1 MRIGVDG
8 GCWGNRRGY
17 GRYLREILA
26 ALGRVDRDNEYVVF
40 LDPAAFDTF
49 AVPGPFRLRRVD
61 LSVAVTQAASW
72 KGRRS
77 LRDLLRMSLA
87 VRREPLDLFFFPASY
102 SYFPVVGR
110 LPVVV
115 CFHDTIPERDPKV
128 HFRSWRQAL
137 FWRMKSRLAAAQASL
152 ILTVSGYSRRCLIE
166 NLKVN
171 PARVRVVPE
180 AASPVFR
187 KLDMPPAARPYLLY
201 VGGFNPHKNVAALL
215 KAASRLAARWPELRL
230 VLAGDFQS
238 DSFQGTTGALKTLAR
253 ELGIAGRIE
262 FTGWVPDE
270 ELCRLYNGAT
280 LVVLPSLEEGFGLP
294 ALEAMAC
301 GTPVVASAG
310 HAFDEVVA
318 DAGLL
323 VDPRDEKALAAA
335 IESLLADPEL
345 RRRLSEKALERSQQF
360 SWDAAARRLLGIFE
374 EARNY

>member
-26 ALGRVDRDNEYVVF
+26 ALGRVDRDNEYVLF
-40 LDPAAFDTF
+40 LDPPAFDAF
-49 AVPGPFRLRRVD
+49 AIPGPFRRLRVE
-61 LSVAVTQAASW
+61 LSVPVAQAASW
-72 KGRRS
+72 EGHRS
-77 LRDLLRMSLA
+77 LRDVLRMSVA

-102 SYFPVVGR
+102 SYFPILSR

-115 CFHDTIPERDPKV
+115 CFHDTIPDRDPKV

-137 FWRMKSRLAAAQASL
+137 LWRVKSRLAAAQARL
-152 ILTVSGYSRRCLIE
+152 ILTVSDYSRRCLIA
-166 NLKVN
+166 NLKVD

-180 AASPVFR
+180 AASPGFR
-187 KLDMPPAARPYLLY
+187 KLNVPPAGSPYLLY

-215 KAASRLAARWPELRL
+215 RAFARVTARWPELRV
-230 VLAGDFQS
+230 VLAGDFRS
-238 DSFQGTTGALKTLAR
+238 DSFRGTTGALKTLAE
-253 ELGIAGRIE
+253 ELGIADRVE

-270 ELCRLYNGAT
+270 KLCRLYNGAT
-280 LVVLPSLEEGFGLP
+280 LVVLPSLDEGFGLP

-318 DAGLL
+318 DAGIL
-323 VDPRDEKALAAA
+323 VDVRSEEALAAA
-335 IESLLADPEL
+335 IESLLADPV
-345 RRRLSEKALERSQQF
+345 RRRQLSERALERARQF
-360 SWDAAARRLLGIFE
+360 SWDASARRLLGVFE

>member
-26 ALGRVDRDNEYVVF
+26 ALGRVDRANEYVVF
-40 LDPAAFDTF
+40 LDPPAYDAF
-49 AVPGPFRLRRVD
+49 AVPGPFRRLRVE
-61 LSVAVTQAASW
+61 LSVPVAQAASW
-72 KGRRS
+72 EGHRS
-77 LRDLLRMSLA
+77 LRDVLRMSLA

-102 SYFPVVGR
+102 SYFPILGR

-115 CFHDTIPERDPKV
+115 CFHDTIPDRDPTI

-137 FWRMKSRLAAAQASL
+137 LWRVKSRLAAAQARL
-152 ILTVSGYSRRCLIE
+152 ILTVSDYSRRCLIE
-166 NLKVN
+166 NMKVD
-171 PARVRVVPE
+171 PARIRVVPE

-187 KLDMPPAARPYLLY
+187 KLDIPPVDNPYLLY
-201 VGGFNPHKNVAALL
+201 VGGFNPHKNVANLV
-215 KAASRLAARWPELRL
+215 KAFGRLAACRPGLRL
-230 VLAGDFQS
+230 VLAGDFRS
-238 DSFQGTTGALKTLAR
+238 DSFRGTTGALKTLAE
-253 ELGIAGRIE
+253 ELGIADRIE

-323 VDPRDEKALAAA
+323 VDARDENALATA
-335 IESLLADPEL
+335 IESLLADPE
-345 RRRLSEKALERSQQF
+345 RRHRLADRALERSQQF
-360 SWDAAARRLLGIFE
+360 SWDASARRLLGVFE
-374 EARNY
+374 EASNY

>member
-26 ALGRVDRDNEYVVF
+26 ALGRVDRTNEYVVF
-40 LDPAAFDTF
+40 LDPPAFDAF
-49 AVPGPFRLRRVD
+49 AIPGPFRRLRVE
-61 LSVAVTQAASW
+61 LSVPVAQAASW
-72 KGRRS
+72 EGHRS
-77 LRDLLRMSLA
+77 LRDVLRMSLA

-102 SYFPVVGR
+102 SYFPILSR

-115 CFHDTIPERDPKV
+115 CFHDAIPDRDPKV

-137 FWRMKSRLAAAQASL
+137 LWRVKSRLAAAQARL
-152 ILTVSGYSRRCLIE
+152 ILTVSDYSRRCLIE

-171 PARVRVVPE
+171 PDQVRVVPE

-187 KLDMPPAARPYLLY
+187 KLDIPPVANPYLLY
-201 VGGFNPHKNVAALL
+201 VGGFNPHKNVATLV
-215 KAASRLAARWPELRL
+215 KAFGRLAACWPELRL
-230 VLAGDFQS
+230 VLAGDFRS
-238 DSFQGTTGALKTLAR
+238 DSFGGVTGLLRTLAQ
-253 ELGIAGRIE
+253 ELGIAGRIT

-301 GTPVVASAG
+301 GTPVIASAG

-323 VDPRDEKALAAA
+323 VDARDEKALAAA
-335 IESLLADPEL
+335 IESLLADPER
-345 RRRLSEKALERSQQF
+345 RRRLSERALERSQQF
-360 SWDAAARRLLGIFE
+360 SWDAAARRLLGVFE